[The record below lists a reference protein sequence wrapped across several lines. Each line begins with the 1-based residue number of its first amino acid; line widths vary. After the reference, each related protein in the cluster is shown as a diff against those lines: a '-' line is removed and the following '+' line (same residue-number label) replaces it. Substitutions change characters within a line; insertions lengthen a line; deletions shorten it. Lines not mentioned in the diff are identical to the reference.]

1 MTKKDWKYYL
11 GIVFFCLSFVPYI
24 IVFCIM
30 PFLGLSAA
38 SYLAISSI
46 LLASAEGMFV
56 LSVMLLGRAIIDAI
70 KAGIKKI
77 FKSAFSGQKPIS
89 YKRYLL
95 GIIMFF
101 ASLIYPTLVT
111 EMILI
116 FDKIKQV
123 GELNMIFI
131 LFSGD
136 VIFIASFFVL
146 GTDFVTKLKSA
157 FKYQQ

>member
-1 MTKKDWKYYL
+1 
-11 GIVFFCLSFVPYI
+11 
-24 IVFCIM
+24 M

-77 FKSAFSGQKPIS
+77 FKSAFSRQKPIS

-101 ASLIYPTLVT
+101 ASLIYPTFVT

-146 GTDFVTKLKSA
+146 GTDFITKLKSA

>member
-1 MTKKDWKYYL
+1 MKKKDWKYCL
-11 GIVFFCLSFVPYI
+11 GLMLFCLSFVPYI

-30 PFLGLSAA
+30 PFLGLSTA

-56 LSVMLLGRAIIDAI
+56 ISVMLLGRTIVDAM
-70 KAGIKKI
+70 KAGVKRV
-77 FKSAFSGQKPIS
+77 FKSAFSQQKPIS

-101 ASLIYPTLVT
+101 ASLIYPTVIT
-111 EMILI
+111 EMVLI
-116 FDKIKQV
+116 FDKVKQV
-123 GELNMIFI
+123 GELNMILI

-136 VIFIASFFVL
+136 LIFIASFFVL
-146 GTDFVTKLKSA
+146 GTDFITKLKSA
-157 FKYQQ
+157 FKYRA